1 MTLFNS
7 VAPLF
12 AHDQSSVA
20 NRLFLWREALGL
32 IITHPWIGI
41 GLQQFYAYYDQL
53 IIAPSNALNP
63 HGISVHNQYLE
74 LALESGIFWLLAA
87 LLFLCG
93 VLYTCWRTYYLAHRE
108 QQVLLLAAIL
118 GLVANMFIGCFD
130 VPLDKVEGSV
140 VLLMLVG
147 LALGYTEPLR
157 HGARHFSATT
167 SGGRG
172 GGLPLRRRVI
182 SSISAIWHYLSSRQ
196 EERVSSSDAAPSAQK
211 TVRSIILQLVCW
223 GLTGPILLPVTALLT
238 RYLGPVQYGEYGFTL
253 PFLAACALLGGTGM
267 DPLIIRLLSRQARGE
282 WSDTLSYAAGSRFFL
297 TALSISAISLLVLL
311 LPFSTEQR
319 NLLLCGC
326 LSLFFNFS
334 YNGLRSI
341 YSHGFRA
348 EQRITPLILL
358 ETTDRLLTAAMVVA
372 AVLLHLPLLWSYI
385 LIIYADLPC
394 CIALMLIAR
403 RRFGIH
409 LRLSLQHLREHVM
422 SSLALT
428 GYDALALLTEQ
439 ADVVLLMLFTGPLNV
454 GLYALAI
461 RISDPLLSIAYIYVN
476 GIYPLLCSTFEER
489 HEQFVAFYKEA
500 MRIIS
505 LAVIPPSIFVSV
517 QADAIV
523 SLVGG
528 QHFVAAAIVVQLLM
542 WATAII
548 FYSQLSVRCCMAA
561 NMERWIPYVAGV
573 AVLVNLLGNLVLI
586 PRWQAVGAGIA
597 SLISELL
604 ALVLFTFLLR
614 RHVQILPTLGVV
626 LKVVLG
632 NGLMLA
638 FLCWQRHASLLLT
651 APVAALL
658 TITGCFITRAC
669 SWRDVQMIRR
679 FLFTRLHVRNN
690 TEPISRSASIM
701 SSPIPDLPAISD
713 APSQLQDIADYPTL
727 ILPRIRV

>member
-1 MTLFNS
+1 
-7 VAPLF
+7 
-12 AHDQSSVA
+12 
-20 NRLFLWREALGL
+20 
-32 IITHPWIGI
+32 
-41 GLQQFYAYYDQL
+41 
-53 IIAPSNALNP
+53 
-63 HGISVHNQYLE
+63 
-74 LALESGIFWLLAA
+74 
-87 LLFLCG
+87 
-93 VLYTCWRTYYLAHRE
+93 
-108 QQVLLLAAIL
+108 
-118 GLVANMFIGCFD
+118 
-130 VPLDKVEGSV
+130 
-140 VLLMLVG
+140 
-147 LALGYTEPLR
+147 
-157 HGARHFSATT
+157 
-167 SGGRG
+167 
-172 GGLPLRRRVI
+172 
-182 SSISAIWHYLSSRQ
+182 
-196 EERVSSSDAAPSAQK
+196 
-211 TVRSIILQLVCW
+211 
-223 GLTGPILLPVTALLT
+223 
-238 RYLGPVQYGEYGFTL
+238 
-253 PFLAACALLGGTGM
+253 
-267 DPLIIRLLSRQARGE
+267 
-282 WSDTLSYAAGSRFFL
+282 
-297 TALSISAISLLVLL
+297 
-311 LPFSTEQR
+311 
-319 NLLLCGC
+319 
-326 LSLFFNFS
+326 
-334 YNGLRSI
+334 
-341 YSHGFRA
+341 
-348 EQRITPLILL
+348 
-358 ETTDRLLTAAMVVA
+358 
-372 AVLLHLPLLWSYI
+372 
-385 LIIYADLPC
+385 
-394 CIALMLIAR
+394 MLIAR